1 MKPVRHI
8 AVALLLFAACGGT
21 DEITEAEIARWLRVA
36 GNGDD
41 PAEVIDCL
49 STFMHDEFT
58 QAELREW
65 LSHDPATMTVEE
77 IQRLPRSIEV
87 ADHCRGTSGYG

>member
-1 MKPVRHI
+1 M
-8 AVALLLFAACGGT
+8 
-21 DEITEAEIARWLRVA
+21 
-36 GNGDD
+36 
-41 PAEVIDCL
+41 IDCL
-49 STFMHDEFT
+49 STFVHDEYT